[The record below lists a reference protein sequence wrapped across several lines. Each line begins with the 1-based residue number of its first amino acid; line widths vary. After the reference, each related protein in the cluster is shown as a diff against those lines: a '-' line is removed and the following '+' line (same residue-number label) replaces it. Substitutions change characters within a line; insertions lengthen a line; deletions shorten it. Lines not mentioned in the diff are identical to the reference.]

1 MFGRAKRVQ
10 LEEMLLEK
18 LPDILTEEQK
28 KNKIKNVLQSL
39 KRNNKIRLDEASA
52 IREWILV

>member
-28 KNKIKNVLQSL
+28 KNKVKNELQSL

>member
-52 IREWILV
+52 MREWILV